1 MIVLR
6 SSLASALLVYG
17 GIAAAV
23 AVLFLPLARERP
35 AG

>member
-6 SSLASALLVYG
+6 SSLASALLVYR

-23 AVLFLPLARERP
+23 LFLLLAWERP
-35 AG
+35 AD